1 MVIDLKSIVVQ
12 ATRGS
17 NPLLSAMKIQ
27 CRSKTGIFHTPRRRT
42 KRQKTLRKILMT
54 GREKYCII
62 QTVNYK
68 TPKEEDP

>member
-27 CRSKTGIFHTPRRRT
+27 CRCKPAFFMPCGSG
-42 KRQKTLRKILMT
+42 QKGKKILRKILMT

-68 TPKEEDP
+68 THKEEDP